1 MTDFD
6 DTEKRDALRAVAD
19 ELREKETEE
28 AERIAALVHRVS
40 DIYDDSEDT
49 DPQHVY
55 LNMRNILQISEQG
68 GIER

>member
-1 MTDFD
+1 MTGFD
-6 DTEKRDALRAVAD
+6 DTEKRDVLRAVAD
-19 ELREKETEE
+19 DLREAESDE

-40 DIYDDSEDT
+40 DVYDENEET

>member
-68 GIER
+68 GIDR